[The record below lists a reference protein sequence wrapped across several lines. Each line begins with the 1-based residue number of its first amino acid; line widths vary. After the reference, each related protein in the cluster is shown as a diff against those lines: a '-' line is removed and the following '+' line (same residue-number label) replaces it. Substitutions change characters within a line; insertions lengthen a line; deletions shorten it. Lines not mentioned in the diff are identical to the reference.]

1 MKYFICVFQ
10 RETKESRAERLNHVT
25 NHVTNEEQKMKGG
38 RRRQKEESAVN
49 RKRRKGK
56 PKVKDLISGETH
68 LLSGLC

>member
-10 RETKESRAERLNHVT
+10 RETKESRAERLNHL
-25 NHVTNEEQKMKGG
+25 TNEEQKMKGG

-56 PKVKDLISGETH
+56 PKDKELISGGTH
-68 LLSGLC
+68 LLWG